1 MSVEKISAEQFL
13 QLQPAEDLCLLD
25 VRTAA
30 EVRNDAL
37 PGIIEVPVDQL
48 DAEKFKTILQQRDH
62 SGPVYLI
69 CQSGRRAEIAASK
82 LAKAIENPLLI
93 VEGGMAAIRQ
103 KKKPTT
109 TTTGTM
115 ISLERQV
122 RIAVGILIIL
132 TVLAGFI
139 FSPVWF
145 GVTGLM
151 GLGLLY
157 AGITDNCM
165 LGMIMAKAPW
175 NR

>member
-1 MSVEKISAEQFL
+1 MMSIEKITAQQFNQRL
-13 QLQPAEDLCLLD
+13 RTEALCLLD

-37 PGIIEVPVDQL
+37 TGIIEVPVDQL
-48 DAEKFKTILQQRDH
+48 DAETFKATLQQKNH
-62 SGPVYLI
+62 AGPVYLI
-69 CQSGRRAEIAASK
+69 CQSGRRAEMAASK
-82 LAKAIENPLLI
+82 LANGIDNPLVI
-93 VEGGMAAIRQ
+93 VEGGMTAIRQ
-103 KKKPTT
+103 KNQRN
-109 TTTGTM
+109 TGSGKM

-122 RIAVGILIIL
+122 RIAVGSLIIL

-139 FSPVWF
+139 FSPIWF
-145 GVTGLM
+145 GLTGLM

-165 LGMIMAKAPW
+165 LGMLMAKAPW

>member
-1 MSVEKISAEQFL
+1 MMSVEKITAERFT
-13 QLQPAEDLCLLD
+13 QLQQAEDLCLLD
-25 VRTAA
+25 VRSAA

-48 DAEKFKTILQQRDH
+48 DAEKFRAILQERNH

-69 CQSGRRAEIAASK
+69 CQSGRRAELAASK
-82 LAKAIENPLLI
+82 LAKVIDNPLLI
-93 VEGGMAAIRQ
+93 VEGGMTAIRQ
-103 KKKPTT
+103 KKKP
-109 TTTGTM
+109 TTGTM

-139 FSPVWF
+139 VSPVWF

>member
-1 MSVEKISAEQFL
+1 MSVEKITAEQFK
-13 QLQPAEDLCLLD
+13 QRQQSEDLCLLD

-48 DAEKFKTILQQRDH
+48 DAETFKASLQQSNH

-69 CQSGRRAEIAASK
+69 CQSGRRAEMAASK
-82 LAKAIENPLLI
+82 LAKVIDNPLVI
-93 VEGGMAAIRQ
+93 VEGGMTAIRQ
-103 KKKPTT
+103 NNGRTT
-109 TTTGTM
+109 ATGTM

-122 RIAVGILIIL
+122 RIAVGSLIIL

-139 FSPVWF
+139 FSPIWF
-145 GVTGLM
+145 GLTGLM

-165 LGMIMAKAPW
+165 LGMLMAKAPW